1 MIFSAPA
8 AASIVAPSPATPSSS
23 FPFSFFFSTPV
34 LVETVTEMQVRDSS
48 ADSLSACCCDRLPNS
63 VCAYQQQLGG
73 VFLVPD
79 ESFLREEDL
88 GLRCDDDEE
97 HKSQKTTTMVTKIT
111 ATALTVITVQSF
123 SPNTFVVRESS
134 RTICLSI
141 PISPVFTQGNKTL
154 QH

>member
-1 MIFSAPA
+1 MIFAAPA
-8 AASIVAPSPATPSSS
+8 AASIVAPPPAIPSS
-23 FPFSFFFSTPV
+23 FPFSFFSTPV
-34 LVETVTEMQVRDSS
+34 LVETVTEIQLRGSS
-48 ADSLSACCCDRLPNS
+48 ADSLSACCCDRLSNS
-63 VCAYQQQLGG
+63 VCAYQKQLGG

-79 ESFLREEDL
+79 ESFLREEEDL

-111 ATALTVITVQSF
+111 ATALTVITVQSL

-134 RTICLSI
+134 RTISLSI
-141 PISPVFTQGNKTL
+141 PISPVFTRGNKIL